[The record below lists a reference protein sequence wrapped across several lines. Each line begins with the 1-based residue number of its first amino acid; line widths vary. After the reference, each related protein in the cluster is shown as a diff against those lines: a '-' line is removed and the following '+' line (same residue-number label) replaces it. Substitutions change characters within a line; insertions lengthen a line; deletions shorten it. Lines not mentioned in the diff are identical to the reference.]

1 MVPGWIEAHPKADRT
16 RSVSSR
22 DASERLGKR
31 LSLGKGDVT
40 VSESETK
47 VAPNEAN
54 VFGMPLLGFPKNALP
69 GVGFE
74 LAEQGFARAR
84 EGCEKMKVASGAM
97 TEALRDTYSSNA
109 RSTTDYGLKVL
120 EISNTNTAS
129 AIDFFIGLLGSKSV
143 SDVVTLTTSQA
154 RKTFDAV
161 SGQNKELLVL
171 GQKLATE
178 TGEPIRDHFAKLLHK
193 AG

>member
-1 MVPGWIEAHPKADRT
+1 
-16 RSVSSR
+16 
-22 DASERLGKR
+22 
-31 LSLGKGDVT
+31 
-40 VSESETK
+40 
-47 VAPNEAN
+47 
-54 VFGMPLLGFPKNALP
+54 MPLLGFPKNALP

-84 EGCEKMKVASGAM
+84 EGCEKMKDASGAM

-154 RKTFDAV
+154 RKTFDAA
-161 SGQNKELLVL
+161 SGQNRELLAL
-171 GQKLATE
+171 AQKLATE
-178 TGEPIRDHFAKLLHK
+178 TGEPIRDRFARVLNK
-193 AG
+193 AS